1 MELEP
6 RRTSS
11 TAASSAGPRLV
22 PAKHVVCAVHG
33 TRTVLLDPRRGRF
46 YGLDEVGG
54 RVWSL
59 VSDRL
64 SVPEIVERLVDEY
77 DVDRDRLESDVQS
90 LLTDLQ
96 SRSLLEAT

>member
-1 MELEP
+1 MEYEP

-22 PAKHVVCAVHG
+22 PAKHVVSAVHG
-33 TRTVLLDPRRGRF
+33 TRTVLLDPRRGHF

-54 RVWSL
+54 RVWAL

-64 SVPEIVERLVDEY
+64 SVNEIVDRLSDEY
-77 DVDRDRLESDVQS
+77 EVERDRLDSDVRS
-90 LLTDLQ
+90 LMADLQ

>member
-1 MELEP
+1 MEYEP

-22 PAKHVVCAVHG
+22 PAKHVVSAVHG

-54 RVWSL
+54 RVWAL
-59 VSDRL
+59 VTDRL
-64 SVPEIVERLVDEY
+64 SVPEIVERLSDEY
-77 DVDRDRLESDVQS
+77 DVERDRLDSDVRS
-90 LLTDLQ
+90 LMADLQ